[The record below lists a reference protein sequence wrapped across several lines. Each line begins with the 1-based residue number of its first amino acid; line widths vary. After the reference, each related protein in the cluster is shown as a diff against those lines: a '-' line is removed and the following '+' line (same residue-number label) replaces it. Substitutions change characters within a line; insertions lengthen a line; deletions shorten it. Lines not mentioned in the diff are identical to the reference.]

1 MNAGEKYEKPAGES
15 HQPKDLWQFFRESPL
30 VGLDLEFERNQDTTR
45 DIEL

>member
-1 MNAGEKYEKPAGES
+1 MNADEECEKPTGKS

-30 VGLDLEFERNQDTTR
+30 VGLDLEFERNKDTTR

>member
-1 MNAGEKYEKPAGES
+1 MIADEKLVDKS

-30 VGLDLEFERNQDTTR
+30 VGLDLKFERNKDITR